1 MFRDRLN
8 TSLAHK
14 LVEVGEMNEGM
25 TLEEWY
31 NKTVELE
38 EQQKAFLK
46 NRLTNYQDQYQE

>member
-31 NKTVELE
+31 NKIVELE
-38 EQQKAFLK
+38 E
-46 NRLTNYQDQYQE
+46 

>member
-14 LVEVGEMNEGM
+14 LVEVGEGM

-38 EQQKAFLK
+38 E
-46 NRLTNYQDQYQE
+46 